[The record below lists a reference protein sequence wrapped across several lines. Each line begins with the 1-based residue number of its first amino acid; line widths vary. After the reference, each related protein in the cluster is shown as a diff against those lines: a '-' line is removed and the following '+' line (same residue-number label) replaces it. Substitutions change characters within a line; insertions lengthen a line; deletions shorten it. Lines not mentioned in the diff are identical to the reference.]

1 MKNNSRGF
9 TLLELMV
16 TVAIVAILATIA
28 YPSYQSFVLRSHRSE
43 AIQGLLSAQLRQEE
57 WRVKNGSYTH
67 AMTDIGN
74 PTSTYYSFSASASSS
89 GVPTYT
95 LTASAA
101 GSQLNDT
108 DCLTFT
114 INNTDTKG
122 STSGANCWN

>member
-1 MKNNSRGF
+1 MKINFKGF

-16 TVAIVAILATIA
+16 TVAVVAILASIA
-28 YPSYQSFVLRSHRSE
+28 YPSYQSFVLRSHRAE
-43 AIQGLLSAQLRQEE
+43 AIEGLLSAQLRQEE
-57 WRVKNGSYTH
+57 WRVKNGSYTN
-67 AMTDIGN
+67 AMTDLGS
-74 PTSTYYSFSASASSS
+74 PTSTYYNFSASAISG

-108 DCLTFT
+108 NCLTLT

-122 STSGANCWN
+122 SSPGSDCWN